1 MAISLGVVFVAVL
14 IALII
19 VLSTRHD
26 DPQAY
31 PIVVPPYDNGDW
43 AKREATSPTPFL
55 SGEKKLETLAA
66 ATAVMAAGHPG
77 TGAAAAAA
85 ASRDRHS
92 TRSTGEAPTSSDDGS
107 IYDDVDDE
115 GDDSLPLRGVRYS
128 FDAER
133 EEELS
138 ISTNDMVEVLDDT
151 DEHWHIVRRLRDGRQ
166 GRLYSKTVRW
176 NILLSRTRRS
186 CPECIPHL
194 VSRSCNNLAV
204 LHPKGLSSA
213 CMINAKVT
221 SSAHD

>member
-1 MAISLGVVFVAVL
+1 MAIALGIVFIGVL

-31 PIVVPPYDNGDW
+31 PVVVPPFDNGDW

-55 SGEKKLETLAA
+55 AGEKKLETLGA
-66 ATAVMAAGHPG
+66 ATAAMAAGHPV
-77 TGAAAAAA
+77 AAAGVA
-85 ASRDRHS
+85 RERHS
-92 TRSTGEAPTSSDDGS
+92 TRSTGEAGTSSDDGS
-107 IYDDVDDE
+107 IYADMEE

-138 ISTNDMVEVLDDT
+138 ISTNDMVEILDDT

-166 GRLYSKTVRW
+166 G
-176 NILLSRTRRS
+176 
-186 CPECIPHL
+186 
-194 VSRSCNNLAV
+194 
-204 LHPKGLSSA
+204 
-213 CMINAKVT
+213 M
-221 SSAHD
+221 